1 MGETGKKVI
10 VKFAPKGA
18 DSFYDEVKA
27 RVNAYFTDN
36 NISHYSNSRMYWK
49 TAAMLSMYF
58 VPYALIVSGLG
69 SINIVLFYLLW
80 LVMGAG
86 IVGIGTSIMHDSNH
100 GAYSDNKALNNF
112 LGSILNVIGGYAKNW
127 RIQHNILH
135 HTYTNIEGLDEDIE
149 AGAVLRMSPE
159 KPLRGFHRYQHIYAW
174 FVYCIMNI
182 YWVTV
187 KDFKNLIGYHKN
199 GLLVKQKISLGG
211 AVTELILL
219 KLLYVGY
226 MVAIPILFSKMPWY
240 HVVGGL
246 LAMHVVAGLALAC
259 IFQPAHVIET
269 SDYAKPDDK
278 RKMENSWA
286 VHQVLNTAD
295 FAQNNKLVSWFI
307 GGLNFQIEHHLFP
320 HICHVHYPEIARIVR
335 STATEHG
342 IPYVAMP
349 TFRSAIVAHGRMLRK
364 LGRNENL

>member
-1 MGETGKKVI
+1 MAEVIKKEI

-27 RVNAYFTDN
+27 KVNEYFTAN
-36 NISHYSNSRMYWK
+36 NISQYSNSKMYWK
-49 TAAMLSMYF
+49 TVAMLSMYF
-58 VPYALIVSGLG
+58 VPYFLIVSGVIGGYVWL
-69 SINIVLFYLLW
+69 SYLCW
-80 LVMGAG
+80 LIMGAG

-112 LGSILNVIGGYAKNW
+112 LGAMLNVIGGYAKNW

-174 FVYCIMNI
+174 FVYCIMNL

-187 KDFKNLIGYHKN
+187 KDFKNLVGYHKN
-199 GLLVKQKISLGG
+199 GLLVKQKISLSKS
-211 AVTELILL
+211 VTELVLL
-219 KLLYVGY
+219 KLFYIAYIV
-226 MVAIPILFSKMPWY
+226 VVPILVSGVPWY
-240 HVVGGL
+240 HVVGGI

-269 SDYAKPDDK
+269 SDFSRPDDK

-295 FAQNNKLVSWFI
+295 FAPNNKLVSWFI

-320 HICHVHYPEIARIVR
+320 QVCHVHYPQIARIVKA
-335 STATEHG
+335 TAKEHG
-342 IPYVAMP
+342 IPYTVMP
-349 TFRSAIVAHGRMLRK
+349 TFRSAVVAHGRMLRK
-364 LGRNENL
+364 LGRNEDA